1 VKRPPEEG
9 KMTEQ
14 GQQRIDSPLQSE
26 RGMTTI
32 NEGVVSKIAGVAA
45 GEVEGV
51 RMGGSA
57 SRTAG
62 GILENVTGSQGQTR
76 GVSVEVG
83 RFETAIDLTMGI
95 EYGSNILERVEQVRN
110 RISQRVE
117 NITGLRVTELNVTV
131 SDVVFPGEE
140 GGEGR
145 REQSRGPLYEDQTRQ
160 MGTEEIEAGDR
171 ERGDKDTERVDLGAA
186 RAESMSPS
194 ESKFSEE
201 TIRAEDRGED
211 ETAELRLDDD
221 ETGPRG
227 RRREENE

>member
-1 VKRPPEEG
+1 
-9 KMTEQ
+9 MTEQ

-140 GGEGR
+140 GGEER

-186 RAESMSPS
+186 RAEAMTPS

-221 ETGPRG
+221 ETEPRG

>member
-1 VKRPPEEG
+1 
-9 KMTEQ
+9 MTEQ
-14 GQQRIDSPLQSE
+14 RQQRIDSPLQSE

-57 SRTAG
+57 SRAAG

-76 GVSVEVG
+76 GISVEVG

-117 NITGLRVTELNVTV
+117 NISGLRVTELNVTV

-140 GGEGR
+140 SGEGR
-145 REQSRGPLYEDQTRQ
+145 REQSRGPLYEDQARQ

-171 ERGDKDTERVDLGAA
+171 ESEDKDTERADLGATS
-186 RAESMSPS
+186 AEAMTPS

-201 TIRAEDRGED
+201 TIHAEDRGED
-211 ETAELRLDDD
+211 ETAELRLDD

>member
-1 VKRPPEEG
+1 
-9 KMTEQ
+9 MTEQ

-26 RGMTTI
+26 RGVTTI
-32 NEGVVSKIAGVAA
+32 KEGVVSRIAGVAA

-62 GILENVTGSQGQTR
+62 GILDNVTGSQGQTR

-95 EYGSNILERVEQVRN
+95 EYGSNILERVEQVRD

-131 SDVVFPGEE
+131 SGVVFPGEE
-140 GGEGR
+140 GGGEVGGEGR
-145 REQSRGPLYEDQTRQ
+145 REQSRGPLYEDQTQQ

-171 ERGDKDTERVDLGAA
+171 ERGDEDTERVDLGAA
-186 RAESMSPS
+186 RAEAMTRSG
-194 ESKFSEE
+194 SKFSEE
-201 TIRAEDRGED
+201 TIRAEERGED

-221 ETGPRG
+221 ETGGRG
-227 RRREENE
+227 RRRGEDE

>member
-1 VKRPPEEG
+1 
-9 KMTEQ
+9 MTEQ

-32 NEGVVSKIAGVAA
+32 NEGVVSRIAGLAA

-57 SRTAG
+57 SRTVG

-83 RFETAIDLTMGI
+83 RFEAAIDLTMGI
-95 EYGSNILERVEQVRN
+95 EYGRNILERVEQVRD

-145 REQSRGPLYEDQTRQ
+145 REQSRGPLYEDQTQQ

-171 ERGDKDTERVDLGAA
+171 ERGDEDTERVDLGAA
-186 RAESMSPS
+186 RAEAMTRSG
-194 ESKFSEE
+194 SKFSEE
-201 TIRAEDRGED
+201 TIRAGDRGED

-221 ETGPRG
+221 ETGRGG
-227 RRREENE
+227 RRRGENE

>member
-1 VKRPPEEG
+1 
-9 KMTEQ
+9 MTEQ

-32 NEGVVSKIAGVAA
+32 NEGVVSRIAGLAA

-57 SRTAG
+57 SRTVG

-83 RFETAIDLTMGI
+83 RFEAAIDLTMGI
-95 EYGSNILERVEQVRN
+95 EYGRNILERVEQVRD

-131 SDVVFPGEE
+131 SDIVFPGEE

-171 ERGDKDTERVDLGAA
+171 ERGDEDTERVDLGAA
-186 RAESMSPS
+186 RAEAMTRSG
-194 ESKFSEE
+194 SKFSEE
-201 TIRAEDRGED
+201 TIRAEDRRED

-221 ETGPRG
+221 ETGRRG
-227 RRREENE
+227 RRRGENE

>member
-1 VKRPPEEG
+1 
-9 KMTEQ
+9 MTEQ

-32 NEGVVSKIAGVAA
+32 NEGVVSRIAGLAA

-57 SRTAG
+57 SRTVG

-95 EYGSNILERVEQVRN
+95 EYGSNILERVEQVRD

-160 MGTEEIEAGDR
+160 METEEIEAGDR
-171 ERGDKDTERVDLGAA
+171 ERGDKDTERVDVGVA
-186 RAESMSPS
+186 RAEAMTPS

-221 ETGPRG
+221 ETGRRG
-227 RRREENE
+227 RRRGENE

>member
-1 VKRPPEEG
+1 
-9 KMTEQ
+9 MTEQ

-110 RISQRVE
+110 KISQRVE

-145 REQSRGPLYEDQTRQ
+145 REQSRGPLYEDQARQ

-171 ERGDKDTERVDLGAA
+171 ERGDKDTARVDLGAT
-186 RAESMSPS
+186 RAEAMTPS

>member
-1 VKRPPEEG
+1 
-9 KMTEQ
+9 MTEQ

-83 RFETAIDLTMGI
+83 RFETAIDLMMGI

-171 ERGDKDTERVDLGAA
+171 EREDKDTEHVDLGAT
-186 RAESMSPS
+186 RAEAMTPS
-194 ESKFSEE
+194 ESKVSEE